1 MTNST
6 RRSFFVSAATA
17 AAATVVGDSA
27 RGFVANDTIQIG
39 IVGSGGRARHL
50 MKSLA
55 GIDKVRIVN
64 VCDVWD
70 VSLAE
75 GKKLADANAK
85 TTKASAAAFA
95 EKDVHAVL
103 IGAPDHQH
111 VPLTVAACS
120 AGKDVYVEKPLTHDV
135 SEGQAVIDAQNQHKR
150 IVQVGMQQ
158 RSMPHIVKAKELVA
172 AGKLGRVV
180 KVRMSWNRNS
190 DRIRKNALGVK
201 PEQVDWAAF
210 LGTARKQPF
219 EEYRFRNWRWFWDF
233 GGGIFTDLMVH
244 WVDVAHFVLGVDSPE
259 KTVSLGEFIFAKGVW
274 ETPDTVQTVLNYPGG
289 LQMHFEGTFANAN
302 KGAHIEFLGTNANLY
317 VDRGRYELTPERN
330 KPGETI
336 KEIVGTGPPGMDFY
350 DKPDGERLH
359 LENWISS
366 IRTRKPPSAPAEAGV
381 ASAAAAHMSNRA
393 LREGK

>member
-27 RGFVANDTIQIG
+27 RGVVANDTIQIG
-39 IVGSGGRARHL
+39 VVGSGGRARHL

-55 GIDKVRIVN
+55 GIDKVRIIH

-85 TTKASAAAFA
+85 TTKASAEAFA

-111 VPLTVAACS
+111 VPLTVAACG

-259 KTVSLGEFIFAKGVW
+259 KAVSLGEFILAKGVW

-336 KEIVGTGPPGMDFY
+336 KEIVGTGPTGMDFY